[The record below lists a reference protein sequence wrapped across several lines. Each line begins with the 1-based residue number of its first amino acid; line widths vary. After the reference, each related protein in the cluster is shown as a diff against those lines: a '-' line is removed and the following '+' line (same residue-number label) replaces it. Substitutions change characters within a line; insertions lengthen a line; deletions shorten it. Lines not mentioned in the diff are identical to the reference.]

1 MIRTLISSLCLCLT
15 GSLFAATAQETA
27 SPGEQRV
34 VLSRREC
41 LAVAL
46 SSNPT
51 VKVADMEISRAD
63 YSKKETLAAL
73 FPEINFSTTYQR
85 TIELQTMKMNM
96 GGQSQSIKMGSD
108 NSWNLGFSASV
119 PLIAP
124 QLWKSLKLSDIQILQ
139 NVESARASRLDMINS
154 VNQAYYTLL
163 LAKASKEV
171 IKENYDIAIYNADT
185 YRKRFML
192 GTASEYDTLRTSVQV
207 KNIEPELL
215 QADIA
220 VKQAQLQLKVLMNLD
235 PKVTVD
241 SETSLEELRY
251 EMAQHLNGEPSLALN
266 TSLRTIDLQARQL
279 KENVSLKK
287 LAWIPTLAASFNYN
301 WTAMSNG
308 NALARQDFN
317 PYSVVALQLSVPI
330 FSGGS
335 KYYALKQAQVQE
347 KEIALQ
353 RENLVNSLN
362 MQVDLARDNINRE
375 DKQISVSAA
384 GMQQAEKAYSI
395 MQKSFDIGS
404 ATYLDLRDSELAKT
418 TAKLSYYQSIYNYL
432 VSVSDLDYLLGK
444 DDEIQ

>member
-1 MIRTLISSLCLCLT
+1 MSLCLAL
-15 GSLFAATAQETA
+15 GIGGVMAQTQEVQA
-27 SPGEQRV
+27 DGEKRV

-41 LAVAL
+41 LAIAL
-46 SSNPT
+46 SNNPT
-51 VKVADMEISRAD
+51 VKVADMEITRTD

-73 FPEINFSTTYQR
+73 FPEINFSTSYQR
-85 TIELQTMKMNM
+85 TLELQTMKMNM
-96 GGQSQSIKMGSD
+96 GGQSQAIKVGSD
-108 NSWNLGFSASV
+108 NNWSMGFSASL

-139 NVESARASRLDMINS
+139 NVESARASRLDMVNS

-163 LAKASKEV
+163 LAKASKQV
-171 IKENYDIAIYNADT
+171 IQENYDIAVYNADT
-185 YRKRFML
+185 YRKRFSQ

-220 VKQAQLQLKVLMNLD
+220 IKQAQLQLKVLMNLD
-235 PKVTVD
+235 PAVTVD
-241 SETSLEELRY
+241 SEASLEELRY
-251 EMAQHLNGEPSLALN
+251 EMAQHLDGENSIVSN
-266 TSLRTIDLQARQL
+266 TSLRSIDIQAQQL

-301 WTAMSNG
+301 WIAMSNG
-308 NALARQDFN
+308 NALAHQDFN
-317 PYSVVALQLSVPI
+317 PYSVVGLQLSVPI

-335 KYYALKQAQVQE
+335 KYYSLKQAQVQE

-362 MQVDLARDNINRE
+362 MQVDLALDNIKRE
-375 DKQISVSAA
+375 DKQISVSEA
-384 GMQQAEKAYSI
+384 GMQQADKAYSI

-404 ATYLDLRDSELAKT
+404 ATYLDLRDSEVAKT

-432 VSVSDLDYLLGK
+432 VSVSELDYLLGK
-444 DDEIQ
+444 DGEINQN